1 MKVLKFGGTSVG
13 SVESLQS
20 VKEIISEG
28 YKSDELIVVVS
39 AFGGVT
45 SQLEHCIDLAC
56 EGDIGYEKP
65 LSEIEKRHYQTLEK
79 LFQGKSHDEEKE
91 ELKIFFE
98 GLSGWMQGVY
108 LLREATAKVRDSIL
122 GYGEVMSSYIIGA
135 YLKIEKIPITLLDT
149 KEVIFTDEN
158 FGSAN
163 VDFDITNF
171 KIQEYF
177 KTASFPIIAPG
188 FVSSTVKGQ
197 KSTLG
202 RGGSDYTAAIIAA
215 ALDVDALEIWTD
227 VNGMMTADPRL
238 VSSAHSIDN
247 ISYEEAMELSH
258 FGAKV
263 IYPPSIHPVLS
274 KQIPTY
280 VKNTFERHNPG
291 TKVSDQSQPNNEM
304 VCGISSVKNVALLNL
319 TGGGMLGIPNFSHRL
334 FKALAEAKVNV
345 IIITQA
351 SSKHTICVGINDV
364 DVDVARTSINNE
376 FLYEIK
382 ANRINELE
390 VETNLAIVALVGDNM
405 KEHVGISGKMFEALG
420 QNGVSIKAIAQGSS
434 ERNITALIKEKHLK
448 KALNVM
454 HESFFLSNKKRVNLF
469 IIGVGNVGG
478 TLISQVK
485 QQYNYL
491 LENERIDVRIVA
503 VANSKRMYFQ
513 EEGIDIDN
521 WKDQLLDSTEKMTI
535 SGFVENM
542 IEMNLRNAV
551 FIDNTASQEVSDQYK
566 NILANSISVVT
577 PNKIASSSS
586 YADYTDLKSTAREF
600 RSHFHFES
608 NVGAG
613 LPVISTLN
621 DLIKSG
627 DKIVAIEAVLSGSL
641 NFIFNNYDAE
651 KSYAD
656 VVKIAQQ
663 EGYTEPD
670 PREDLSGMDVKRK
683 ILILVRESG
692 IKMEL
697 DDVHID
703 SFVPEKCMNA
713 SSVDKFYEELVA
725 HESHFKEIYN
735 KANSSGNKLKV
746 VASFQDGKASVCLKE
761 IEPSHPFY
769 HLDGKDNIVLFYTAR
784 YQDQPLVIKG
794 AGAGAEVTASGI
806 FADIM
811 KIANS

>member
-20 VKEIISEG
+20 VKEIIAES
-28 YKSDELIVVVS
+28 YKSEEMIIVVS

-45 SQLEHCIDLAC
+45 SQLEKCIDIAC
-56 EGDIGYEKP
+56 DGDTAYEAE
-65 LSEIEKRHYQTLEK
+65 LFELEQRHYNTLK
-79 LFQGKSHDEEKE
+79 NLFKGKNCSKE
-91 ELKIFFE
+91 MMVLKEDLE
-98 GLSGWMQGVY
+98 GLAGWLQGVC

-122 GYGEVMSSYIIGA
+122 GYGEAMSSYIISSFLNA
-135 YLKIEKIPITLLDT
+135 ENIDTTLLDT
-149 KEVIFTDEN
+149 KKIIITDEN
-158 FGSAN
+158 FSNAN
-163 VDFDITNF
+163 VDFKVTNA
-171 KIQEYF
+171 KIKDYF
-177 KTASFPIIAPG
+177 KTAIYPVIAPG
-188 FVSSTVKGQ
+188 FVSSTSKGQ

-215 ALDVDALEIWTD
+215 ALDADALEIWTD

-238 VSSAHSIDN
+238 VSSAHSIAD

-263 IYPPSIHPVLS
+263 IYPPSMHPVLN
-274 KQIPTY
+274 KEIPTY
-280 VKNTFERHNPG
+280 VKNTFEKDNPG
-291 TKVSDQSQPNNEM
+291 TR
-304 VCGISSVKNVALLNL
+304 ISSQEGLNEDMICGVSSIKNVALLNL
-319 TGGGMLGIPNFSHRL
+319 SGSGMAGIPNFSYRI
-334 FKALAEAKVNV
+334 FKSLADAKVNV

-351 SSKHTICVGINDV
+351 SSKHTICVGIKEDDV
-364 DVDVARTSINNE
+364 EAAQSSFNAE
-376 FLYEIK
+376 FLYEIEQK
-382 ANRINELE
+382 RINKFE

-405 KEHVGISGKMFEALG
+405 RQHVGVSGRMFETLG

-434 ERNITALIKEKHLK
+434 ERSITALIEGKHLK
-448 KALNVM
+448 KALNVL

-478 TLISQVK
+478 SLIGQVNK
-485 QQYNYL
+485 QYKYL
-491 LENERIDVRIVA
+491 IENEQIDLRVA
-503 VANSKRMYFQ
+503 GVANSKKMHFNDV
-513 EEGIDIDN
+513 GID
-521 WKDQLLDSTEKMTI
+521 LDKWNDELQKNGQKMSVEAFI
-535 SGFVENM
+535 SEM
-542 IEMNLRNAV
+542 HEMNLRNSI
-551 FIDNTASQEVSDQYK
+551 FIDNTASKDIPSQYK
-566 NILANSISVVT
+566 QILAHTVSVVT
-577 PNKIASSSS
+577 PNKIAASSS
-586 YADYTDLKSTAREF
+586 YADYTALKRTAREF
-600 RSHFHFES
+600 RSKFHFET

-627 DKIVAIEAVLSGSL
+627 DKIDAIEAVLSGSL
-641 NFIFNNYDAE
+641 NFIFNNYDTSSPYAE
-651 KSYAD
+651 
-656 VVKIAQQ
+656 VVKIAQK

-697 DDVHID
+697 DEVKVD
-703 SFVPEKCMNA
+703 SFVPDDCMNA
-713 SSVDKFYEELVA
+713 RSVDAFYDKLKEQEVY
-725 HESHFKEIYN
+725 FKQAYD
-735 KANSSGNKLKV
+735 KANAAGNKLKV
-746 VASFQDGKASVCLKE
+746 VASYKKGIASVSLKE

-784 YQDQPLVIKG
+784 YREQPLVIKG

-811 KIANS
+811 KIAKS